1 MSPSVT
7 YTGVVAM
14 SPGRGIGY
22 RGALPWHL
30 PDDLKTFKRI
40 TTGHPV
46 LMGRKTYESIGRPL
60 PNRQN
65 IVLTRD
71 PAWTAEGVQVIHS
84 VEELEQMDLADPEVM
99 VIGGAEI
106 FSLMMPF
113 MSRMWVSHVRDEYP
127 ADTFLPP
134 FEDRLGH
141 ASLQERFDG
150 FDLYLYE

>member
-1 MSPSVT
+1 MSQPVT

-14 SPGRGIGY
+14 APGRGIGY

-60 PNRQN
+60 PGRQN

-71 PAWTAEGVQVIHS
+71 PAWTAEGVQAIHS
-84 VEELEQMDLADPEVM
+84 VEELERLELMDPEVM

-113 MSRMWVSHVRDEYP
+113 MSHMWVSKVKGEYP

-134 FEDRLGH
+134 FEEKLKHG
-141 ASLQERFDG
+141 SLKERFEG
-150 FDLYLYE
+150 FDLFLYE